1 MKTCPKCHS
10 SAYHI
15 HDFLS
20 GGGSTEN
27 RQSGE
32 KSDNKDSAWRCIICG
47 FYMPVLANTMPF
59 PETILHKNFPTK
71 AEMPKIGYHEKA
83 LSKKLTFFVNVNIER
98 ISAMKAKKQTYQTI
112 AEKLS
117 KEFGAVISGS
127 ALQKRCQGRV

>member
-1 MKTCPKCHS
+1 MKCPKCHS

-47 FYMPVLANTMPF
+47 HYEAVAVESAKERVLPPRAPKTTPLPRYAANT
-59 PETILHKNFPTK
+59 ILITFMDSIKNELVNGTNRKSLAKLLSAASKTK
-71 AEMPKIGYHEKA
+71 
-83 LSKKLTFFVNVNIER
+83 
-98 ISAMKAKKQTYQTI
+98 I
-112 AEKLS
+112 AETTLSRFINHHKL
-117 KEFGAVISGS
+117 V
-127 ALQKRCQGRV
+127 